1 METLRKQI
9 KELQHYARLHLSVAK
24 ANKDESAT
32 DFYRGE
38 LQGLEIVETF
48 IDCRM
53 KKIEEGE

>member
-1 METLRKQI
+1 METLKKQI
-9 KELQHYARLHLSVAK
+9 KELQHYARLHLSVAE
-24 ANKDESAT
+24 ANKDERAI

-38 LQGLEIVETF
+38 LQGLQITETF